1 MNTLRIFGCYFHFK
15 TNVCKAANKRLQ
27 KLRHT
32 CHEFKRLVNMILA
45 LVWAETEELPHYW
58 AAIKKFCDGKLY
70 DTENPANRH
79 ACYAVWQKESAD
91 IEQFLRLRFKKNFQ
105 NILLYTYLPPKL
117 CSFNSMHY
125 FRYMTTTWMGNP
137 DEEIAPKYEHGTWSA
152 TRTLLDPQ
160 IPSTQGGSESCN
172 RQINK

>member
-1 MNTLRIFGCYFHFK
+1 M
-15 TNVCKAANKRLQ
+15 
-27 KLRHT
+27 RHT

-91 IEQFLRLRFKKNFQ
+91 IEQFLRLRFKK
-105 NILLYTYLPPKL
+105 KL
-117 CSFNSMHY
+117 
-125 FRYMTTTWMGNP
+125 
-137 DEEIAPKYEHGTWSA
+137 PKYFVVHISPSKVMFIQLNA
-152 TRTLLDPQ
+152 LLQVHDYNLDGQP
-160 IPSTQGGSESCN
+160 G
-172 RQINK
+172 

>member
-91 IEQFLRLRFKKNFQ
+91 IEQFLRLRF
-105 NILLYTYLPPKL
+105 
-117 CSFNSMHY
+117 
-125 FRYMTTTWMGNP
+125 
-137 DEEIAPKYEHGTWSA
+137 
-152 TRTLLDPQ
+152 
-160 IPSTQGGSESCN
+160 
-172 RQINK
+172 